1 MNGLMDT
8 FGTSISTTSTIS
20 SIQTGMLFCI
30 SPIASYIIKK
40 FGCRTTTLVG
50 SLVAAIG
57 LFTSGLA
64 QSIGLLYLTA
74 GVCTG

>member
-8 FGTSISTTSTIS
+8 FGTSYSTTSTIS
-20 SIQTGMLFCI
+20 SIQEGVVCFIC
-30 SPIASYIIKK
+30 PIVSYLIKK
-40 FGCRTTTLVG
+40 FGCRKTTLVG

-57 LFTSGLA
+57 LFTSGFL
-64 QSIGLLYLTA
+64 QSIGMLYLTA